1 MTAKP
6 LLMLS
11 RDPGGTRQMV
21 GLHHALTGNPPELS
35 GDGGLARLRER
46 LGEWDGIR
54 VVAKD
59 FAIPVWQAAGIPVES
74 WDGTLPDPEAA
85 AALLTATGDVDDDT
99 PQQSW
104 RRAREAG
111 CPSHAFIDCGINV
124 ARRFHDAGGALSRP
138 DFVYVPD
145 AACLADLT
153 GIVAL
158 EQVELIPDLVVWIAR
173 RELAAAT
180 AGAARLRE
188 SWRRGRDRPVLLF
201 VSENVAELAALGR
214 PSAYGELDN
223 LERLRAC
230 LRGEVEIA
238 GIERRD
244 WLLVIRPHPKEAAGK
259 FAAYEGDALVSREGS
274 SAEAILAADLVVGMR
289 STLLREAADAGR
301 PVISL
306 VSP

>member
-1 MTAKP
+1 MNAKP

-21 GLHHALTGNPPELS
+21 GLYHALTGNPPDLR

-46 LGEWDGIR
+46 LGEWHGIR

-59 FAIPVWQAAGIPVES
+59 FAIPVWHAAGIPAES
-74 WDGTLPDPEAA
+74 WNGALPDLGAV

-104 RRAREAG
+104 RQAREAG
-111 CPSHAFIDCGINV
+111 CPSHAFIDYGLNV
-124 ARRFHDAGGALSRP
+124 ARRFRDAGGAVSRP

-145 AACLADLT
+145 PACLDDLT
-153 GIVAL
+153 GIVAP
-158 EQVELIPDLVVWIAR
+158 ERVELIPDLVVWVAR
-173 RELAAAT
+173 RDLAAA
-180 AGAARLRE
+180 APGAARLRE
-188 SWRRGRDRPVLLF
+188 IWQKGRQRPILLF
-201 VSENVAELAALGR
+201 VSENVAELAALGK
-214 PSAYGELDN
+214 PSAYSEFDSLD
-223 LERLRAC
+223 RLLAC

-244 WLLVIRPHPKEAAGK
+244 WLLVIRPHPKEEAEK
-259 FAAYEGDALVSREGS
+259 FAAYGGEALVNREGS

-301 PVISL
+301 PVVSL